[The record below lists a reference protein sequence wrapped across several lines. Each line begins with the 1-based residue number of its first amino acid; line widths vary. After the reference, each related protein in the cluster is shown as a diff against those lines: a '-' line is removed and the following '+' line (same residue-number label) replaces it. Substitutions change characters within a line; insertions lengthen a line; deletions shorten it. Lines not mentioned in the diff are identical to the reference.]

1 MTLALAFGI
10 AVLSLIV
17 VKYFKGYYDGQ
28 DLLIRIG
35 LILQIVILILI
46 VNRS

>member
-1 MTLALAFGI
+1 MTLALVLGI
-10 AVLSLIV
+10 AVLSWIV

-28 DLLIRIG
+28 DVLIRIG
-35 LILQIVILILI
+35 LILQIVIFILI